1 MAAAITN
8 GPRYSAEERQARADF
23 ILSRLSRGFNNRSV
37 HRQFAQEFQCSTQS
51 ASNWR
56 RWAIRQMVEDET
68 AETRRGN
75 YAIALEIR
83 HDQIVTYQNE
93 LVEIQKE
100 IKRVGDILDQ
110 RDRLLQ
116 AMQSASGKRLQD
128 LKTQLDALPKIGLT
142 TRATLIES
150 KTRIRERMYSV
161 IVGLSQ
167 LQGIS
172 GDTDWERALNTLM
185 DRGILPSQLAL
196 EIRDKV
202 EAFHANFAASGP
214 TLDELDPDI
223 FDATTGFLV
232 AE

>member
-1 MAAAITN
+1 MAIGKGTAYTAQQ
-8 GPRYSAEERQARADF
+8 RQARADF
-23 ILSRLSRGFNNRSV
+23 ILGRLARGFNNRSV
-37 HRQFAQEFQCSTQS
+37 HRQFAQEFGCGIES
-51 ASNWR
+51 ASDWR

-83 HDQIVTYQNE
+83 HDQIIAYQNE

-128 LKTQLDALPKIGLT
+128 LKTQLDALPDVWLT

-161 IVGLSQ
+161 IADLAR
-167 LQGIS
+167 LQGIN

-202 EAFHANFAASGP
+202 EAFHANFTAPIDP

-223 FDATTGFLV
+223 FDPVPGNPETD
-232 AE
+232 